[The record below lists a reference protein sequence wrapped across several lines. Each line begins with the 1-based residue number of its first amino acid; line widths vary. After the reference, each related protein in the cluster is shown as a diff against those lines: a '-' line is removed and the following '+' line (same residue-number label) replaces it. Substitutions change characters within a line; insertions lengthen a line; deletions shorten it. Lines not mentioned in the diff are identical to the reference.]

1 MKPITTDILVCGG
14 GISGLLTAKSLLNLG
29 LSVVCLEKMKGSL
42 KCEAIVEDGRST
54 ALLQP
59 SINFLSDLG
68 LWRNLSQKSQA
79 LESLILCNLSPDK
92 NLIDES
98 CEFSAN
104 DLNLETLGFNIPN
117 DFLTSELKKSLISES
132 KFIFLDDVVI
142 QDLVSKSKE
151 ITAVTDQGHKITSKL
166 VIGADGKSGSLRELT
181 KIGKFSID
189 YNQKA
194 LVFSIKHEQNHKAKS
209 YEIYESGGPCTLVP
223 NKTSKADGYFSS
235 VVLMQNLKEVQK
247 TLSLDMEELAVFIT
261 KRTGNLLGKC
271 EITTKIKNFPIMS
284 QISRQFV
291 GDRSLLLAE
300 SAHVM
305 PPIGAQGMNSS
316 IQDIKFLTELLDLE
330 AKDNKDY
337 GQSNLLDKFEKARA
351 NKIRSRMLGIH
362 ILNKVSINGTGLALT
377 MRKLGLRGLSKNLK
391 LRKFVMNLGMYEKF
405 QAIQ

>member
-29 LSVVCLEKMKGSL
+29 LSVVCLEKMKGCL

-209 YEIYESGGPCTLVP
+209 FEIYESGGPCTLVP

-271 EITTKIKNFPIMS
+271 KITTKIKNFPIMS

-362 ILNKVSINGTGLALT
+362 ILNKVSINGNGLALT
-377 MRKLGLRGLSKNLK
+377 MRKLGLRGLSKNLT

>member
-42 KCEAIVEDGRST
+42 KSEEIVEDGRST

-92 NLIDES
+92 NLIDET
-98 CEFSAN
+98 CEFSAS
-104 DLNLETLGFNIPN
+104 DLNLATLGFNIPN

-132 KFIFLDDVVI
+132 KFIFLDNVVV
-142 QDLVSKSKE
+142 QDLVSRSKE
-151 ITAVTDQGHKITSKL
+151 IITVTDQGHKITSKL

-181 KIGKFSID
+181 KIGKFNID
-189 YNQKA
+189 YSQKA
-194 LVFSIKHEQNHKAKS
+194 LVFSIKHELNHKAKS
-209 YEIYESGGPCTLVP
+209 FEIYESGGPCTLVP

-247 TLSLDMEELAVFIT
+247 TINLDREELAAFIT

-271 EITTKIKNFPIMS
+271 KITTKIRKFPIMS
-284 QISRQFV
+284 QISTRFV

-316 IQDIKFLTELLDLE
+316 IQDIKCLTELLALE
-330 AKDNKDY
+330 AKDNKDF
-337 GQSNLLDKFEKARA
+337 GQSNLLYKFEKARA

-362 ILNKVSINGTGLALT
+362 ILNKVSIKGNGLALT

-405 QAIQ
+405 QTIQ

>member
-79 LESLILCNLSPDK
+79 LESLILCNLNPDE
-92 NLIDES
+92 NLIDEA

-104 DLNLETLGFNIPN
+104 DMNLETLGFNIPN

-209 YEIYESGGPCTLVP
+209 FEIYESGGPCTLVP

-261 KRTGNLLGKC
+261 KRTGNLLGNC
-271 EITTKIKNFPIMS
+271 EITTKIKKFPIMS

-362 ILNKVSINGTGLALT
+362 ILNKVSINGNGLALT

>member
-29 LSVVCLEKMKGSL
+29 LSVVCLEKMKDSL

-92 NLIDES
+92 NLIDEA

-151 ITAVTDQGHKITSKL
+151 ITAITDQGHKITSKL

-181 KIGKFSID
+181 KIGKFSLD

-194 LVFSIKHEQNHKAKS
+194 LVFSIKHELNHKAKS
-209 YEIYESGGPCTLVP
+209 FEIYESGGPCTLVP

-247 TLSLDMEELAVFIT
+247 TLSLDREELAVFIT

-271 EITTKIKNFPIMS
+271 EITTKIKKFPIMS

-362 ILNKVSINGTGLALT
+362 ILNKVSINGNGLALT

-405 QAIQ
+405 QASQ

>member
-1 MKPITTDILVCGG
+1 MYKTVIAGYSRSPFTM
-14 GISGLLTAKSLLNLG
+14 AR
-29 LSVVCLEKMKGSL
+29 KG
-42 KCEAIVEDGRST
+42 E
-54 ALLQP
+54 
-59 SINFLSDLG
+59 
-68 LWRNLSQKSQA
+68 
-79 LESLILCNLSPDK
+79 
-92 NLIDES
+92 LIDVKPV
-98 CEFSAN
+98 
-104 DLNLETLGFNIPN
+104 NLLA
-117 DFLTSELKKSLISES
+117 DVIS
-132 KFIFLDDVVI
+132 
-142 QDLVSKSKE
+142 DLVSKSKE

-209 YEIYESGGPCTLVP
+209 FEIYESGGPCTLVP

-271 EITTKIKNFPIMS
+271 EITTEIKKFPIMS

-362 ILNKVSINGTGLALT
+362 ILNKVSINGNGLALT
-377 MRKLGLRGLSKNLK
+377 MRKLGLRGLSKNLT

>member
-271 EITTKIKNFPIMS
+271 EITTKIKKFPIMS

-362 ILNKVSINGTGLALT
+362 ILNKVSINGNGLALT

>member
-209 YEIYESGGPCTLVP
+209 FEIYESGGPCTLVP

-261 KRTGNLLGKC
+261 KRTGNLLGNC
-271 EITTKIKNFPIMS
+271 EITTKIKKFPIMS

-362 ILNKVSINGTGLALT
+362 ILNKVSINGNGLALT

>member
-1 MKPITTDILVCGG
+1 LKPITTDILVCGG

-271 EITTKIKNFPIMS
+271 EITTKIKNFSIMS

-362 ILNKVSINGTGLALT
+362 ILNKVSINGNGLALT
-377 MRKLGLRGLSKNLK
+377 MRKLGLRGLSKNLT

>member
-271 EITTKIKNFPIMS
+271 EITTKIKKFPIMS

-362 ILNKVSINGTGLALT
+362 ILNKVSINGNGLALT
-377 MRKLGLRGLSKNLK
+377 MRKLGLRGLSKNLT

>member
-271 EITTKIKNFPIMS
+271 KITTKIKNFPIMS

-362 ILNKVSINGTGLALT
+362 ILNKVSINGNGLALT
-377 MRKLGLRGLSKNLK
+377 MRKLGLRGLSKNLT

>member
-209 YEIYESGGPCTLVP
+209 FEIYESGGPCTLVP

-271 EITTKIKNFPIMS
+271 KITTKIKNFPIMS

-362 ILNKVSINGTGLALT
+362 ILNKVSINGNGLALT

-405 QAIQ
+405 QATQ

>member
-209 YEIYESGGPCTLVP
+209 FEIYESGGPCTLVP

-271 EITTKIKNFPIMS
+271 KITTKIKNFPIMS

-362 ILNKVSINGTGLALT
+362 ILNKVSINGNGLALT

>member
-142 QDLVSKSKE
+142 QDLVSKSKG

-194 LVFSIKHEQNHKAKS
+194 LVFAIKHEQNHKAKS
-209 YEIYESGGPCTLVP
+209 FEIYESGGPCTLVP

-271 EITTKIKNFPIMS
+271 EITTKIKKFPIMS

-362 ILNKVSINGTGLALT
+362 ILNKVSINGNGLALT

>member
-271 EITTKIKNFPIMS
+271 EITTKIKNFSIMS

-362 ILNKVSINGTGLALT
+362 ILNKVSINGNGLALT
-377 MRKLGLRGLSKNLK
+377 MRKLGLRGLSKNLT

>member
-29 LSVVCLEKMKGSL
+29 LSVVCLEKMKDSL

-79 LESLILCNLSPDK
+79 LESLILCNLSPDE
-92 NLIDES
+92 NLIDEA

-104 DLNLETLGFNIPN
+104 DMNLETLGFNIPN

-181 KIGKFSID
+181 KIGKFSLD

-194 LVFSIKHEQNHKAKS
+194 LVFSIKHELNHKAKS
-209 YEIYESGGPCTLVP
+209 FEIYESGGPCTLVP

-247 TLSLDMEELAVFIT
+247 TLSLDREELAVFIT

-271 EITTKIKNFPIMS
+271 EITTKIKKFPIMS

-362 ILNKVSINGTGLALT
+362 ILNKVSINGNGLALT

-405 QAIQ
+405 QASQ

>member
-1 MKPITTDILVCGG
+1 LKPITTDILVCGG

-42 KCEAIVEDGRST
+42 KYEAIVEDGRST

-209 YEIYESGGPCTLVP
+209 FEIYESGGPCTLVP

-271 EITTKIKNFPIMS
+271 KITTKIKNFPIMS

-362 ILNKVSINGTGLALT
+362 ILNKVSINGNGLALT

>member
-194 LVFSIKHEQNHKAKS
+194 LVFAIKHEQNHKAKS
-209 YEIYESGGPCTLVP
+209 FEIYESGGPCTLVP

-271 EITTKIKNFPIMS
+271 EITTKIKKFPIMS

-362 ILNKVSINGTGLALT
+362 ILNKVSINGNGLALT